1 MTTST
6 VKRCRRSSQTTSSG
20 GDAVPAEDVDDD
32 VMTDTNS
39 PMHTSN
45 SLSKRDS
52 EEDAWASK
60 GYNYINPFVHRL
72 EIDSHI
78 EVAKIYVLTVLLLPI
93 RVVGCVL
100 SLLSAWMFA
109 CIGLYGMT
117 LDDLKAKPL
126 SGWRKQMQYMTAKA
140 MRMLYTSG
148 SFHHVSMKGTPA
160 TPKQAPILVVAPH
173 SSYVD
178 SILVVATGPPSIVA
192 KRETADIPLLGRI
205 INYAQ
210 PIYVQR
216 EDPNSRQNT
225 IRDIVDRARSTD
237 DWPQVVIFAEG
248 TCTNRTALI
257 KFKPG
262 AFYPGVPVQP
272 VLLKYPNKYDTFT
285 WTWDGPGVLRLLWLT
300 MTQFYNRCE
309 VEYLPVYQ
317 PNEAEMADANLY
329 ANNVREVMAKA
340 LGVPTSDYSFED
352 VIIMSRARDMKIPF
366 PGDIVEIERT
376 IDQLGLLESTRD
388 AELCA
393 KYLSLSNT
401 DKLDII
407 TFAELLQVDLKNPSL
422 HKLFALLDHR
432 RRGTVSLKSFL
443 LCSLFSKL
451 KNADLSTFLRALI
464 NLYSESSEKISRD
477 SFVRLMRHAGGKLNE
492 QKAQVLYY
500 ALDTANIGYVS
511 FDSFVEYSEK
521 QSNYKFLYH
530 KSEHIRRSKTTVA
543 SNPN

>member
-6 VKRCRRSSQTTSSG
+6 IKPTGGEEVPPAGVKG
-20 GDAVPAEDVDDD
+20 GVGGMGGVGDVG
-32 VMTDTNS
+32 VAA
-39 PMHTSN
+39 

-52 EEDAWASK
+52 EEDTWASK
-60 GYNYINPFVHRL
+60 GYNYINPFVHRI

-100 SLLSAWMFA
+100 SLISAWMFA

-117 LDDLKAKPL
+117 LDDLKEKPL
-126 SGWRKQMQYMTAKA
+126 TGWRKQMQCMTACG
-140 MRMLYTSG
+140 MRMVYTFG
-148 SFHHVSMKGTPA
+148 SFHYVTMKGRAA
-160 TPKQAPILVVAPH
+160 TPKEAPILVVAPH

-178 SILVVATGPPSIVA
+178 SILVVASGPPSIVA

-309 VEYLPVYQ
+309 IEYLPVYT
-317 PNEAEMADANLY
+317 PSEDEVADANLY

-352 VIIMSRARDMKIPF
+352 VIVMSRARDMKIPF

-376 IDQLGLLESTRD
+376 IEKLGLIESQRD
-388 AELCA
+388 AELC
-393 KYLSLSNT
+393 KGFLRLSNT
-401 DKLDII
+401 DRLDII
-407 TFAELLQVDLKNPSL
+407 TFGELLQVDLKNTNL

-432 RRGTVSLKSFL
+432 RMGTVSLKSFL
-443 LCSLFSKL
+443 LCSLFCKL
-451 KNADLSTFLRALI
+451 KNSDLLTFLRALI
-464 NLYSESSEKISRD
+464 HLYSESSQQIDRE

-492 QKAQVLYY
+492 QKAQALFY
-500 ALDTANIGYVS
+500 ALDTDNLGYVS
-511 FDSFVEYSEK
+511 FDAFVEHTEK
-521 QSNYKFLYH
+521 QKSSYKFLYH
-530 KSEHIRRSKTTVA
+530 KSEHIRRPKAVTTPA
-543 SNPN
+543 N

>member
-6 VKRCRRSSQTTSSG
+6 IKPTG
-20 GDAVPAEDVDDD
+20 GEEVPPAGVVGGVGDVAD
-32 VMTDTNS
+32 VGVAA
-39 PMHTSN
+39 
-45 SLSKRDS
+45 SLTKRDS
-52 EEDAWASK
+52 EEDTWASK
-60 GYNYINPFVHRL
+60 GYNYINPFVHRI

-100 SLLSAWMFA
+100 SLISAWMFA

-126 SGWRKQMQYMTAKA
+126 TGWRKQMQCMTARG
-140 MRMLYTSG
+140 MRMVYTFG
-148 SFHHVSMKGTPA
+148 SFHYVTMKGRAA
-160 TPKQAPILVVAPH
+160 TAKEAPILVVAPH

-178 SILVVATGPPSIVA
+178 SILVVASGPPSIVA
-192 KRETADIPLLGRI
+192 KRETADIPLLGKI

-309 VEYLPVYQ
+309 IEYLPVYT
-317 PNEAEMADANLY
+317 PSEDEVADANLY

-352 VIIMSRARDMKIPF
+352 VIVMSRARDMKIPF

-376 IDQLGLLESTRD
+376 IEKLGLIASQRD
-388 AELCA
+388 AELC
-393 KYLSLSNT
+393 KNFLRLSNT
-401 DKLDII
+401 DRLDII
-407 TFAELLQVDLKNPSL
+407 TFGELLQVDLKNTNL

-432 RRGTVSLKSFL
+432 RAGTVSLKSFL
-443 LCSLFSKL
+443 LCSLFCKL
-451 KNADLSTFLRALI
+451 KNSDLLTFLRALI
-464 NLYSESSEKISRD
+464 HIYSESSQQIDRE

-492 QKAQVLYY
+492 QKAQALFY
-500 ALDTANIGYVS
+500 ALDTDNLGYIS
-511 FDSFVEYSEK
+511 FDSFAELTEK
-521 QSNYKFLYH
+521 QKSSYKFLYH
-530 KSEHIRRSKTTVA
+530 KSEHIRRPKAVTTPE
-543 SNPN
+543 N

>member
-6 VKRCRRSSQTTSSG
+6 IKPAGSS
-20 GDAVPAEDVDDD
+20 EDVPPVGKGVVRDDLGMGMAGD
-32 VMTDTNS
+32 VGVAAATAA
-39 PMHTSN
+39 
-45 SLSKRDS
+45 SLTKRDS
-52 EEDAWASK
+52 EEDTWASK
-60 GYNYINPFVHRL
+60 GYNYINPFVHRI

-78 EVAKIYVLTVLLLPI
+78 EVAKVYVLTVLLLPI

-100 SLLSAWMFA
+100 SLISAWMFA

-117 LDDLKAKPL
+117 LDDLKEKPL
-126 SGWRKQMQYMTAKA
+126 TGWRKQMQHLTARA
-140 MRMLYTSG
+140 MRMVYTSG
-148 SFHHVSMKGTPA
+148 SFHYVSMKGRAA
-160 TPKQAPILVVAPH
+160 TPKEAPILVVAPH

-178 SILVVATGPPSIVA
+178 SILVVASGPPSIVA

-225 IRDIVDRARSTD
+225 IRDIVARARSTD

-309 VEYLPVYQ
+309 IEYLPVYT
-317 PNEAEMADANLY
+317 PSPDEVADANLY

-352 VIIMSRARDMKIPF
+352 VIVMSRARDMKIPF

-376 IDQLGLLESTRD
+376 IERLGLIESQRD
-388 AELCA
+388 AELCQS
-393 KYLSLSNT
+393 YTRLSNT
-401 DKLDII
+401 DRLDII
-407 TFAELLQVDLKNPSL
+407 TFAELLQIDLKNPNL

-432 RRGTVSLKSFL
+432 RMGAVSLKSFL
-443 LCSLFSKL
+443 LCSLFCKF
-451 KNADLSTFLRALI
+451 KNSELMTFLRALI
-464 NLYSESSEKISRD
+464 NLYSESSQRIDRD
-477 SFVRLMRHAGGKLNE
+477 SFVRLMKHAGGKLNE
-492 QKAQVLYY
+492 QKAQALFY
-500 ALDTANIGYVS
+500 ALDKDNLGYVS
-511 FDSFVEYSEK
+511 FDAFAEHTEK
-521 QSNYKFLYH
+521 QKSSYKFLYH
-530 KSEHIRRSKTTVA
+530 KSEHIRRSKA
-543 SNPN
+543 AN

>member
-1 MTTST
+1 M
-6 VKRCRRSSQTTSSG
+6 
-20 GDAVPAEDVDDD
+20 
-32 VMTDTNS
+32 M
-39 PMHTSN
+39 
-45 SLSKRDS
+45 
-52 EEDAWASK
+52 
-60 GYNYINPFVHRL
+60 
-72 EIDSHI
+72 
-78 EVAKIYVLTVLLLPI
+78 IYVLTVLLLPI

-100 SLLSAWMFA
+100 SLISAWMFA

-117 LDDLKAKPL
+117 LDDLKEKPL
-126 SGWRKQMQYMTAKA
+126 TGWRKHMQCMTARG
-140 MRMLYTSG
+140 MRMVYTFG
-148 SFHHVSMKGTPA
+148 SFHYVSMKGRAA
-160 TPKQAPILVVAPH
+160 TPKEAPILVVAPH

-178 SILVVATGPPSIVA
+178 SILVVASGPPSIVA

-225 IRDIVDRARSTD
+225 IKDIVDRARSTD

-309 VEYLPVYQ
+309 IEYLPVYT
-317 PNEAEMADANLY
+317 PSVDEIADANLY

-352 VIIMSRARDMKIPF
+352 VIVMSRARDMKIPF

-376 IDQLGLLESTRD
+376 IEKLGLIESHRD
-388 AELCA
+388 AELA
-393 KYLSLSNT
+393 KEFLRLANT
-401 DKLDII
+401 DRLDII
-407 TFAELLQVDLKNPSL
+407 TFAELLQ
-422 HKLFALLDHR
+422 R
-432 RRGTVSLKSFL
+432 RMGTVSLKSFL
-443 LCSLFSKL
+443 LCSLFCKL
-451 KNADLSTFLRALI
+451 KNSELLTFLRALI
-464 NLYSESSEKISRD
+464 HLYSESSQRIDRE

-492 QKAQVLYY
+492 QKAQALFY
-500 ALDTANIGYVS
+500 ALDTDNLGYVS
-511 FDSFVEYSEK
+511 FDTFVEHTEK
-521 QSNYKFLYH
+521 QKSSYKFLYH
-530 KSEHIRRSKTTVA
+530 KSEHIRRPKAVTTPA
-543 SNPN
+543 NN